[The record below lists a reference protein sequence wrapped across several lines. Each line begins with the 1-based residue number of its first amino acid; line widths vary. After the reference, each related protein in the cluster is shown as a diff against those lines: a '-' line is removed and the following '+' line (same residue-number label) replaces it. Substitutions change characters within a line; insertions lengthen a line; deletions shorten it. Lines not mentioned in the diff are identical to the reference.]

1 MKRLVTSFSLAILF
15 FIFAVASAW
24 AELRAIPIEK
34 FNPDDYQQ
42 GTFFSL
48 IFERNNPNIIW
59 IAPSEGA
66 VWANGTEVKDVVRH
80 YGGHEDLRLAVKKV
94 MQKENFE
101 RVRFFGAGFSVDK
114 KGHFKFSFRSRSQNG
129 NHNDGLLAEKYQ
141 NELIDVIKEHFPEK
155 FPPPRK
161 SIAAHC
167 QSFFSSLGF
176 AR

>member
-1 MKRLVTSFSLAILF
+1 MKRLVSSFSFTILLF
-15 FIFAVASAW
+15 FLAVASAW
-24 AELRAIPIEK
+24 AELRPISIEQFDPNK
-34 FNPDDYQQ
+34 YQQ

-66 VWANGTEVKDVVRH
+66 RWADGTEVKDVVRH

-101 RVRFFGAGFSVDK
+101 KVRFFGAGFSVDK
-114 KGHFKFSFRSRSQNG
+114 KGYFKFSFRSRSQNG
-129 NHNDGLLAEKYQ
+129 SYNDGLLAEKYQ
-141 NELIDVIKEHFPEK
+141 DELTNVIRKHFPDK
-155 FPPPRK
+155 FAPPK
-161 SIAAHC
+161 SFGAYC